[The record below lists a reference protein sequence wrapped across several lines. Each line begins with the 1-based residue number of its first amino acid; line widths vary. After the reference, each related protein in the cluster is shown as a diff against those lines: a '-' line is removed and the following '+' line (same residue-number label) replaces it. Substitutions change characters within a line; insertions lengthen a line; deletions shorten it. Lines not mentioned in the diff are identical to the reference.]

1 MKKVFI
7 FLALP
12 LLFMAESCSK
22 FTEGYGESPNNPTK
36 ATPPL
41 ILSAAELGLYSTYT
55 GTLARVSATL
65 TQQTGGV
72 QAQMLEIDQY
82 QLLNTANTNDWNN
95 LYNNI
100 VQPAND
106 LIENYGATN
115 EQYAAVMKIMKAM
128 ALGIATD
135 VWGDV
140 PATEAGLGNITG
152 NLTPK
157 FDTQES
163 IYTYIQ
169 TLLSE
174 AVTTL
179 SATGGTNN
187 YTIGSDDFIFNG
199 DLTKWLNTA
208 HILQARFANRLSK
221 GDATGSATTALG
233 YLANVTDAGD
243 AMANYGIVTAE
254 LNQWNA
260 FKVDR
265 ANYLKVGKYLVDLLQ
280 TNNDPRLPYYA
291 AKTAAGTYVGAA
303 PSSENTSASEVGDYI
318 AGEGASIPLVT
329 YSEALFIKADANF
342 RLGNLAE
349 AATYYNQAVIKAVT
363 QVTGSAPDATFI
375 AAFASATA
383 ATITEEQIATQKY
396 IALFTQIE
404 TWAEWR
410 RTGYPTL
417 TPNAD
422 NVTGTNA
429 IPRRLPTENNEL
441 LYNKAN
447 AINVT
452 DIFAK
457 VWWDNL

>member
-1 MKKVFI
+1 MKKVLI

-22 FTEGYGESPNNPTK
+22 FTEGYGESPNNPTI

-41 ILSAAELGLYSTYT
+41 ILSSAELGLYASYT
-55 GTLARVSATL
+55 GTLARISAIL
-65 TQQTGGV
+65 TQQAGGV

-82 QLLNTANTNDWNN
+82 QLLNTAYTNDWNN

-106 LIENYGATN
+106 LIENYGKTN

-128 ALGIATD
+128 ALGATTD
-135 VWGDV
+135 IWGDV

-152 NLTPK
+152 NQTPK

-163 IYTYIQ
+163 IYAYIQ

-174 AVTTL
+174 AITTL
-179 SATGGTNN
+179 NATGGTNN
-187 YTIGSDDFIFNG
+187 YTIGSDDFIFGG
-199 DLTKWLNTA
+199 DLTKWVNTA
-208 HILQARFANRLSK
+208 HILQARFANHLSK

-243 AMANYGIVTAE
+243 AMANYGTVTAE

-260 FKVDR
+260 FNADR
-265 ANYLKVGKYLVDLLQ
+265 KNYIKMGKFLVDLMQ
-280 TNNDPRLPYYA
+280 SYSDPRLPYYA
-291 AKTAAGTYVGAA
+291 EKTSTGTYVGAA
-303 PSSENTSASEVGDYI
+303 PSSENIAASNIGTYI
-318 AGEGASIPLVT
+318 AGEGAPIPLVT
-329 YSEALFIKADANF
+329 YSEALFIKADANL
-342 RLGNLAE
+342 RLGNTAE
-349 AATYYNQAVIKAVT
+349 AAANYNEAVIHAVK
-363 QVTGSAPDATFI
+363 QVTGSAPSAEYI
-375 AAFASATA
+375 AAHASATA
-383 ATITEEQIATQKY
+383 ATITQEMIATQKY

-404 TWAEWR
+404 AWAEWR
-410 RTGYPTL
+410 RTGYPVL
-417 TPNAD
+417 TPNPT

-457 VWWDNL
+457 VWWDAL